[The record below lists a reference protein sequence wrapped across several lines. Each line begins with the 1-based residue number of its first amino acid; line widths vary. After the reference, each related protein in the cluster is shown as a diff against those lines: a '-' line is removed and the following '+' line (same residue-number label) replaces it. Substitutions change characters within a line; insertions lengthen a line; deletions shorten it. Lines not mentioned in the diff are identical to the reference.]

1 MSMPLSCA
9 TMRNPF
15 YCKTGREPGRVNL
28 SVLQQEPADSI
39 DEINRL
45 TLDVFSFHAPIR
57 GGR

>member
-9 TMRNPF
+9 TYAKPSTA
-15 YCKTGREPGRVNL
+15 KPSREPGRVNL

-45 TLDVFSFHAPIR
+45 TLDVFSFQAPIR